1 MPEPWPQVQEMLR
14 VQGPLLR
21 LALMPLEQAQRFQQ
35 RAPPRKAWV
44 LMMLQALAVFAVLPP
59 AQQAPRAASKAQ
71 LKPQV

>member
-1 MPEPWPQVQEMLR
+1 MR
-14 VQGPLLR
+14 VQGPLSR
-21 LALMPLEQAQRFQQ
+21 LALMQRVRVRVPLLKAQRFQQ

-59 AQQAPRAASKAQ
+59 AQQAPLATPKAQ